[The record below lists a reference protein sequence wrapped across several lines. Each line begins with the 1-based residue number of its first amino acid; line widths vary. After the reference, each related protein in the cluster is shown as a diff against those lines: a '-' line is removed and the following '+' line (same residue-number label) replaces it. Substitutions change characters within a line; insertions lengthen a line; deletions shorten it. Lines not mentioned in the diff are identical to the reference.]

1 MTSNLSQKVRLP
13 VLACLV
19 CTLLGC
25 ATPIVSPARPLPANA
40 VRQVV
45 AVSSFENRTSFDGPW
60 RLGDGMAD
68 LLISELV
75 ASQNFIVVERANL
88 DVVVDEIDR
97 QSDRRFR
104 QEGRVDQGR
113 LKNARY
119 MIRGIINDFS
129 QVGGTSFFV
138 AVRRLFFGGR
148 GFKARVAMTL
158 TIVDIE
164 SGEII
169 DSVQCSGIARAR
181 SAYASATY
189 KNVNFGGDAFFKTPL
204 GIATSNTIRR
214 GIRGIV
220 KKMPRV
226 MWRPM
231 IAEVMEGNR
240 IILNGGLRRGFR
252 KDRYYQVRGEGKV
265 ITDPATGDVLHVMP
279 GRRLGV
285 LRVID
290 VSEKLAVAEVF
301 TGSGFARGQLLEQI
315 DRPKESR

>member
-1 MTSNLSQKVRLP
+1 MVRIP
-13 VLACLV
+13 VLACMV
-19 CTLLGC
+19 CALFGC

-75 ASQNFIVVERANL
+75 TSQNFIVVERANL

-119 MIRGIINDFS
+119 LIRGVINDFS
-129 QVGGTSFFV
+129 QVGGASFFV

-158 TIVDIE
+158 TIVNIE
-164 SGEII
+164 SGEIV

-189 KNVNFGGDAFFKTPL
+189 SNVNFGGDAFFKTPL

-226 MWRPM
+226 MWLPM

-240 IILNGGLRRGFR
+240 VVLNGGSNRGFR
-252 KDRYYQVRGEGKV
+252 EGRYYEVRGEGRT

-279 GRRLGV
+279 GRKVGV
-285 LRVID
+285 LRVVN
-290 VSEKLAVAEVF
+290 VSDKLAVAEVL
-301 TGSGFARGQLLEQI
+301 TGSGFARGQFLQQI
-315 DRPKESR
+315 DRPKETR